1 MERLEIIKCEK
12 LVEEALRNVN
22 KSKEAFDN
30 ATKCTETSERHV
42 LEIIAWNY
50 RGYAKGVAIT
60 LNAIGFMNEDM
71 KKLNRLV

>member
-30 ATKCTETSERHV
+30 AIKCTETSERHV